1 MIKKKTRQSKY
12 KNKITKIGDKTF
24 HSAMESR
31 YYRYLNK
38 MIANGVVD
46 SFQCQV
52 PYVVADAFEKDDVGK
67 FKAIRYIAD
76 FVVQYVDGHEE
87 IIDVKGA
94 VTDVF
99 KIKRH
104 LFEQRY
110 PGKTIRLIKQN
121 ADKRWVD
128 AKIT

>member
-1 MIKKKTRQSKY
+1 MINRKNQQSKY

-38 MIANGVVD
+38 MIANGLVD

-52 PYVVADAFEKDDVGK
+52 PYLVADAFEKNSHS
-67 FKAIRYIAD
+67 FKEIRYIAD
-76 FVVQYVDGHEE
+76 FVVQYADGHEE
-87 IIDVKGA
+87 VVDVKGA
-94 VTDVF
+94 ITDVF

-110 PGKTIRLIKQN
+110 PDKTIRLIKQSS
-121 ADKRWVD
+121 DKQWVD
-128 AKIT
+128 VKIK

>member
-1 MIKKKTRQSKY
+1 MINKKTRQSKY
-12 KNKITKIGDKTF
+12 KNTITKIGDKSF
-24 HSAMESR
+24 DSAMESR

-38 MIANGVVD
+38 LIAQGVVT

-52 PYVVADAFEKDDVGK
+52 PYIVADSFTKPGVKK
-67 FKAIRYIAD
+67 FNNIRYIAD
-76 FVVQYVDGHEE
+76 FVVQYADGHEE

-94 VTDVF
+94 MTDVF

-110 PGKTIRLIKQN
+110 LDKTIKLVQQN
-121 ADKRWVD
+121 KEKRWVEI
-128 AKIT
+128 KM